1 MGSHSSHENHIA
13 RSDYL
18 GDRKIACLDR
28 AEQRL
33 SEFQNSAR
41 TELTELTVADNLK
54 DYLRPGDILCEKTQ
68 PPGQK
73 TIRYVIYA
81 GFAGDSKHEVIEK
94 SDKDDSID
102 VELVPSYRLIRY
114 FLVVRPRYRDTL
126 EVARWLSTADIDAG
140 FSSTHSNSEHFVTFC
155 LTRSTKHSYSRQNTI
170 EAGVRDKFAIISCPA
185 TNLAKLSTHP
195 VYLALGGD
203 MEFQKRSVKTAV
215 PFGLPSEDIAT
226 GRRILIGCSS
236 RGIWHYWLDI
246 GQQPSGHTLHQEE
259 SEYALDDDRVQKF
272 HR

>member
-1 MGSHSSHENHIA
+1 MGSHSSHDNYVA
-13 RSDYL
+13 RPDYL
-18 GDRKIACLDR
+18 GDRKKACQDR

-33 SEFQNSAR
+33 SEFESSAR
-41 TELTELTVADNLK
+41 TELTELTVADSLK

-81 GFAGDSKHEVIEK
+81 GFAGDNKHEVIGK
-94 SDKDDSID
+94 SEEDGSIN

-114 FLVVRPRYRDTL
+114 FLLVHSRYRDTL

-155 LTRSTKHSYSRQNTI
+155 LTRSTKHSSSRHNKI
-170 EAGVRDKFAIISCPA
+170 EEGVRDAFALVSCPV

-203 MEFQKRSVKTAV
+203 MEFKKRSVKTSV
-215 PFGLPSEDIAT
+215 PFGLPGEDIAT
-226 GRRILIGCSS
+226 GRRILIGSNS
-236 RGIWHYWLDI
+236 RGIWQYWLEI
-246 GQQPSGHTLHQEE
+246 NQQPSGHTLHQEE
-259 SEYALDDDRVQKF
+259 SQFALDDDRVQKF